1 MKFLHKDT
9 LCEILRFLANFDQ
22 VENLGDALEP
32 FHNTRKRNTCFW
44 PFFLFSMYYKY
55 NLKLW
60 AKGRGNGHT
69 WSNDVSFLWV
79 VVKRARDASFS
90 RFLVSSTAPSLN
102 IEPYVSW
109 ISWNLSLS
117 SSAILVNSWIRRLM
131 MIPLSCLRKRFDW
144 SVSRDTFRGRSSASA
159 VC

>member
-9 LCEILRFLANFDQ
+9 LCEVFRFLANFDQ
-22 VENLGDALEP
+22 VENLDDALET

-44 PFFLFSMYYKY
+44 PFFFFSMYYKY
-55 NLKLW
+55 NVKLR
-60 AKGRGNGHT
+60 AKGRGSGHT

-79 VVKRARDASFS
+79 VVKRAREASFS

-109 ISWNLSLS
+109 ISLNLSSS

-144 SVSRDTFRGRSSASA
+144 SVSRDTFRGRSSASV